1 MSRRQPRTDEHAARR
16 AGRGAILAALS
27 VAATTAI
34 VAAQTKPSPRSYTP
48 PKTAWGEPDLRGTYT
63 SDNFIG
69 VPFERP
75 AQYGDRQML
84 TDAEFEAKEKANE
97 EQVAKDLSEKPE
109 SKFEEDEAA
118 NNAPRHWL
126 ERGTKLSHAT
136 SLVID
141 PPNGR
146 LPALTPA
153 GQARAALGR
162 ARFFRQNDAAEFH
175 SYYDRCI
182 TRGVISS
189 ILPAI
194 YGNGTRILQGPGY
207 VVIQNEMIHEDRVIP
222 TGSSAPRLGK
232 NIHLYM
238 GDPRGHWEANTL
250 VVDSTN
256 FTDKVGVGGGG
267 QPSRNLHLI
276 EKFTRTAQDTIH
288 YEFTVDDPDTY
299 AAKWTAAL
307 DLTGKPG
314 YEIYEYACHEGN
326 YGLRNMLSASRA
338 DDRATQSS
346 PRLQQ

>member
-1 MSRRQPRTDEHAARR
+1 MRTRFSV
-16 AGRGAILAALS
+16 GFGVAIMTASLAAQS
-27 VAATTAI
+27 SAPKKT
-34 VAAQTKPSPRSYTP
+34 YTP

-69 VPFERP
+69 IPFERP
-75 AQYGDRQML
+75 AQYGERATL
-84 TDAEFEAKEKANE
+84 TDEEFEAREKANQV
-97 EQVAKDLSEKPE
+97 QVAKDLSEKPE

-146 LPALTPA
+146 LPALTPEA
-153 GQARAALGR
+153 QRRQAQNRGRFAL
-162 ARFFRQNDAAEFH
+162 QNDAAEFH

-194 YGNGTRILQGPGY
+194 YGNGTRFLQGPGY

-222 TGSSAPRLGK
+222 TSSTAPRLGK
-232 NIHLYM
+232 NTHLYM
-238 GDPRGHWEANTL
+238 GDPRGHWEGNTL

-256 FTDKVGVGGGG
+256 FTDKIGVGGGTVA
-267 QPSRNLHLI
+267 STSLHLI
-276 EKFTRTAQDTIH
+276 EKFTRTAPDTIR
-288 YEFTVDDPDTY
+288 YEFTVDDPQTY
-299 AAKWTAAL
+299 SAKWTAAL
-307 DLTGKPG
+307 DLTMMPG

-338 DDRATQSS
+338 DDRAAASATAK
-346 PRLQQ
+346 

>member
-1 MSRRQPRTDEHAARR
+1 MRRWMAIGVTLLAVPVVAQTPAAKDPAKAYAAPRT
-16 AGRGAILAALS
+16 S
-27 VAATTAI
+27 
-34 VAAQTKPSPRSYTP
+34 
-48 PKTAWGEPDLRGTYT
+48 WGEPDLRGTYT
-63 SDNFIG
+63 SDNSIG
-69 VPFERP
+69 VPLERP
-75 AQYGDRQML
+75 PQYADRPVL
-84 TDAEFEAKEKANE
+84 TDAEFDAREKANQV
-97 EQVAKDLSEKPE
+97 QVAKDLAERPE
-109 SKFEEDEAA
+109 SRFEEDEAA

-146 LPALTPA
+146 LPALTP
-153 GQARAALGR
+153 QAQQRAAQNR
-162 ARFFRQNDAAEFH
+162 ARFARQNDAAEFH

-222 TGSSAPRLGK
+222 TTGKAPRLGK

-238 GDPRGHWEANTL
+238 GDPRGHWEGSTL
-250 VVDSTN
+250 VVDSMN
-256 FTDKVGVGGGG
+256 FTDKIGLGGGAL
-267 QPSRNLHLI
+267 PSTSAHLI
-276 EKFTRTAQDTIH
+276 EKFTRTAADTIH
-288 YEFTVDDPDTY
+288 YEFTVDDPDTFT
-299 AAKWTAAL
+299 AKWTAAL
-307 DLTGKPG
+307 ELNAKPG

-338 DDRATQSS
+338 DDRAAAAATK
-346 PRLQQ
+346 P

>member
-1 MSRRQPRTDEHAARR
+1 MGTR
-16 AGRGAILAALS
+16 L
-27 VAATTAI
+27 I
-34 VAAQTKPSPRSYTP
+34 VAVGTISLAVSVTAQTPAAPKPSAKTYTP
-48 PKTAWGEPDLRGTYT
+48 PKTAWGDPDLRGTYT
-63 SDNFIG
+63 SDNSIG

-84 TDAEFEAKEKANE
+84 TDAEFAAKEKANL
-97 EQVAKDLSEKPE
+97 EQVAKDNGERPE

-126 ERGTKLSHAT
+126 ERGTKLSHAS

-146 LPALTPA
+146 LPALTPD
-153 GQARAALGR
+153 GQRRQAQNRQ
-162 ARFFRQNDAAEFH
+162 RFFRQDEAAEFH

-194 YGNGTRILQGPGY
+194 YGNGTRIEQGPGV
-207 VVIQNEMIHEDRVIP
+207 VVIRNEMIHEARVIP
-222 TGSSAPRLGK
+222 IDSRTPRLSR

-238 GDPRGHWEANTL
+238 GDSRGHWDGATL

-256 FTDKVGVGGGG
+256 FTDKLGVGGG
-267 QPSRNLHLI
+267 SVASTSLHLI
-276 EKFTRTAQDTIH
+276 ERFTRTAPDTIH
-288 YEFTVDDPDTY
+288 YEFTVDDPETFT
-299 AAKWTAAL
+299 AQWTAAL
-307 DLTGKPG
+307 DLNAKPG

-326 YGLRNMLSASRA
+326 YGMRNMLSAARA
-338 DDRATQSS
+338 DDKAAAKR
-346 PRLQQ
+346 

>member
-1 MSRRQPRTDEHAARR
+1 MAAS
-16 AGRGAILAALS
+16 LAAQS
-27 VAATTAI
+27 GAPKKTYTA
-34 VAAQTKPSPRSYTP
+34 

-69 VPFERP
+69 IPFERP
-75 AQYGDRQML
+75 AQYGERATL
-84 TDAEFEAKEKANE
+84 TDEEFEAREKANQV
-97 EQVAKDLSEKPE
+97 QVAKDLSEKPE

-146 LPALTPA
+146 LPALTPEA
-153 GQARAALGR
+153 QRRQTQNRGRFAL
-162 ARFFRQNDAAEFH
+162 QNDAAEFH

-194 YGNGTRILQGPGY
+194 YGNGTRILQGPGF
-207 VVIQNEMIHEDRVIP
+207 VIVQNEMIHEDRVIP
-222 TGSSAPRLGK
+222 TNSTAPRVGK
-232 NIHLYM
+232 NVHLYM
-238 GDPRGHWEANTL
+238 GDPRGHWDGNTL

-256 FTDKVGVGGGG
+256 FTDKIGVGGGTVA
-267 QPSRNLHLI
+267 STSLHLI
-276 EKFTRTAQDTIH
+276 EKFTRTAPDTIR
-288 YEFTVDDPDTY
+288 YEFTVDDPQTY
-299 AAKWTAAL
+299 TAKWTAAL
-307 DLTGKPG
+307 DLTMKPG

-338 DDRATQSS
+338 DDRAAASATAK
-346 PRLQQ
+346 

>member
-1 MSRRQPRTDEHAARR
+1 MKTRFS
-16 AGRGAILAALS
+16 AALA
-27 VAATTAI
+27 VALLTASLG
-34 VAAQTKPSPRSYTP
+34 AQTKPAAKPYAP
-48 PKTAWGEPDLRGTYT
+48 PKTSWGEPDLRGTYT
-63 SDNFIG
+63 SDNSIG

-75 AQYGDRQML
+75 MQYGERQML
-84 TDAEFEAKEKANE
+84 TDAEFDAKEKANE
-97 EQVAKDLSEKPE
+97 EQVSKDLSERPE

-136 SLVID
+136 SLVVD

-146 LPALTPA
+146 LPALTPD
-153 GQARAALGR
+153 GQRRQAQNRGRFAL
-162 ARFFRQNDAAEFH
+162 QNDAAEFH

-222 TGSSAPRLGK
+222 TSSTAPRLGR

-238 GDPRGHWEANTL
+238 GDPRGHWEGNTL

-256 FTDKVGVGGGG
+256 FTDKIGVGGGG
-267 QPSRNLHLI
+267 LVSTSLHLI
-276 EKFTRTAQDTIH
+276 ERFTRTAPDTIH
-288 YEFTVDDPDTY
+288 YEFTVDDP
-299 AAKWTAAL
+299 
-307 DLTGKPG
+307 
-314 YEIYEYACHEGN
+314 
-326 YGLRNMLSASRA
+326 
-338 DDRATQSS
+338 Q
-346 PRLQQ
+346 

>member
-1 MSRRQPRTDEHAARR
+1 MSTRFCVG
-16 AGRGAILAALS
+16 AGVALLTASLAA
-27 VAATTAI
+27 
-34 VAAQTKPSPRSYTP
+34 QKPYSP
-48 PKTAWGEPDLRGTYT
+48 PKTPWGEPDLRGTYT
-63 SDNFIG
+63 SDNSIG

-75 AQYGDRQML
+75 PQYGDRRML
-84 TDAEFEAKEKANE
+84 TEEEFAAKERANL
-97 EQVAKDLSEKPE
+97 EQVAKDNSERPE

-126 ERGTKLSHAT
+126 ERGTKLSRAT

-146 LPALTPA
+146 LPARTPQGQQRAFA
-153 GQARAALGR
+153 GRGNFA
-162 ARFFRQNDAAEFH
+162 RQNDAAEFH

-182 TRGVISS
+182 TRGVIGS

-222 TGSSAPRLGK
+222 TNSTAPRLGK
-232 NIHLYM
+232 GLHLYM
-238 GDPRGHWEANTL
+238 GDPRGHWEGNTL

-256 FTDKVGVGGGG
+256 FTDKIGVGGGG
-267 QPSRNLHLI
+267 QPSAGLHLI
-276 EKFTRTAQDTIH
+276 EKLTRTAPDTIH

-299 AAKWTAAL
+299 TAKWTAAL
-307 DLTGKPG
+307 DLASKPG

-338 DDRATQSS
+338 DDRATAAATK
-346 PRLQQ
+346 P